1 MVEVNDKIIFLD
13 IDNVLNNDDTGEKT
27 PTGFVGIDDY
37 LVERLAE
44 IVKATNAKIVL
55 VSTWKQDFIIGESC
69 QRDQDAQ
76 YLYDKLNKFNLIV
89 ADKTNDS
96 FASYHRHLG
105 ILDYLDCNKING
117 NYVILDDFDYYI
129 RGNDSRI
136 IDHWIQTYWDEG
148 LTKANVNEAI
158 HILND

>member
-13 IDNVLNNDDTGEKT
+13 IDNVLNNVETKDRT

-44 IVKATNAKIVL
+44 IIKATDAKIVL
-55 VSTWKQDFIIGESC
+55 VSTWKQDFIIGESY
-69 QRDQDAQ
+69 QKDQDAQ
-76 YLYDKLNKFNLIV
+76 YLYDKLNKFNLVI
-89 ADKTNDS
+89 ADKTSDS
-96 FASYHRHLG
+96 FDSDHRHLG
-105 ILDYLDCNKING
+105 ILDYLDYNKING

-129 RGNDSRI
+129 RGTNSRI

-148 LTKANVNEAI
+148 LTKIDINEAI